1 MAKILHLKQLPKV
14 QFLLRFKTI
23 FRIRLSLYQLSGECL
38 NFAWY
43 YIGTELKQDEKNPVF
58 FPKKKKHFLTPIGFF
73 KANLQKKSH
82 KEVSTILVN
91 STGVAL
97 TMV

>member
-23 FRIRLSLYQLSGECL
+23 FRIKLSLYQLSGECL
-38 NFAWY
+38 KFAWY
-43 YIGTELKQDEKNPVF
+43 YIGTELKQDEKNPF
-58 FPKKKKHFLTPIGFF
+58 FFHKKKHFLTPIGFF

-82 KEVSTILVN
+82 KEVSTTLVN
-91 STGVAL
+91 STGVGL